1 MPEDTEFDP
10 TDQGTLRPYASPL
23 KKKGDYFDPLEIK
36 DFELEITLP
45 EYISPDDPITLFILY
60 YGPEIISII
69 VSSTNSYKRKSS
81 EPLKPYNR
89 VKN

>member
-10 TDQGTLRPYASPL
+10 TDQGTLRSNTFPL
-23 KKKGDYFDPLEIK
+23 KKKGDHFDPLEIK

-45 EYISPDDPITLFILY
+45 EHVSPNDPIILFILY
-60 YGPEIISII
+60 YSPEIISII
-69 VSSTNSYKRKSS
+69 VSSTNSYKQKSS
-81 EPLKPYNR
+81 EPLKPYSR

>member
-1 MPEDTEFDP
+1 MPEDIEFDL
-10 TDQGTLRPYASPL
+10 TDQGTLRPNTPPL

-36 DFELEITLP
+36 DFELEITLL
-45 EYISPDDPITLFILY
+45 EHISPDDPIILFILY
-60 YGPEIISII
+60 YSPEIISII